1 MKLTVLADNTTRTD
15 AYYLANPELF
25 AEPVDLLLEMNSQV
39 IKTVDYLQKQQPRQ
53 LCPCH
58 CTCFH
63 SRAAIQNA
71 VPVKEV
77 YVGDNIEII

>member
-1 MKLTVLADNTTRTD
+1 
-15 AYYLANPELF
+15 
-25 AEPVDLLLEMNSQV
+25 MNSQV
-39 IKTVDYLQKQQPRQ
+39 AKTVDYLQKQQPRL

-63 SRAAIQNA
+63 ARAAIQNA

-77 YVGDNIEII
+77 CVGDILEIN